1 MQEIVGYR
9 HLLDFALRRI
19 GEVVDAHTACATDA
33 NGGETVC
40 RAANQARSV
49 SGSPG
54 EENGRD
60 GP

>member
-19 GEVVDAHTACATDA
+19 GEVVAAHTARATDA

-40 RAANQARSV
+40 RAANPAQSV
-49 SGSPG
+49 SGSPA
-54 EENGRD
+54 
-60 GP
+60 P

>member
-19 GEVVDAHTACATDA
+19 GEVVAAHTGGATDA

-40 RAANQARSV
+40 RAANQAQSV
-49 SGSPG
+49 SGTQ
-54 EENGRD
+54 